1 MFFLKLSDGLCQ
13 SFNTTVG
20 VLQGEANSP
29 LLFNMFVNKISG
41 IFEQS
46 CDPVSINNTDKSCL
60 LWSDDLFVCSQSAEG
75 LQCAID
81 KVSSFYES
89 IQFQLNTKKKKILIF
104 NKSGKVLKGHTFLL
118 AGVQLEII
126 DCYQYLSIK
135 LNPSGSLSFAADE
148 LCAKS
153 RKAWFSISS
162 LIYKDKRMPVSRA
175 CQLFVSLV
183 SPVALYACEFW
194 FPFVLTKKCFADKAS
209 LLSAWEGLKCETVN
223 QQCAEML
230 LSVHKKTSRLA
241 VFGDLGI
248 YPLAIT

>member
-1 MFFLKLSDGLCQ
+1 MA
-13 SFNTTVG
+13 G
-20 VLQGEANSP
+20 VL
-29 LLFNMFVNKISG
+29 
-41 IFEQS
+41 
-46 CDPVSINNTDKSCL
+46 
-60 LWSDDLFVCSQSAEG
+60 
-75 LQCAID
+75 
-81 KVSSFYES
+81 
-89 IQFQLNTKKKKILIF
+89 
-104 NKSGKVLKGHTFLL
+104 
-118 AGVQLEII
+118 LEII
-126 DCYQYLSIK
+126 DCYQYLGIK
-135 LNPSGSLSFAADE
+135 LKPSGSLSFAADE

-230 LSVHKKTSRLA
+230 LSVHKKASRLA